1 MPAKKKEWFKRGKE
15 GEERAEQ
22 ISQEQAK
29 GTSARFWLKPD
40 NSTKMT
46 LLDTDG
52 FYFHEHNL
60 FLQGRWNNFF
70 TCLQDF
76 DNCPLCEA
84 GHKSY
89 YACAFTIIDHSE
101 YESKAQGK
109 RVKNQRKLL
118 VMKKRALEKLKR
130 RRDSSKLGGDLSY
143 AVFEVARNSSDE
155 ANTGEDFDFLK
166 RLDKKTLGKL
176 APKELK
182 TKEEIAEWMKPFSYM
197 ELFEPKPAEVLQ
209 RIAGTSAP
217 VGSDADSSRGRTTEE
232 ATVSASDDDLEK
244 YL

>member
-1 MPAKKKEWFKRGKE
+1 MAKKKEWFKRGKE
-15 GEERAEQ
+15 GEDRSEQ
-22 ISQEQAK
+22 ISQEAAK
-29 GTSARFWLKPD
+29 SGSARFWLKPD
-40 NSTKMT
+40 NSTKIT
-46 LLDTDG
+46 LLDSDG
-52 FYFHEHNL
+52 FYFYEHNL
-60 FLQGRWNNFF
+60 FLNGRWNNFF

-84 GHKSY
+84 GHKPY
-89 YACAFTIIDHSE
+89 YACAFTIVDHSE

-130 RRDSSKLGGDLSY
+130 RRDSSKLGGDLTY

-166 RLDKKTLGKL
+166 RLDKKTLAKL

-182 TKEEIAEWMKPFSYM
+182 TKDEIAEWMKSFDYQDI
-197 ELFEPKPAEVLQ
+197 FEPKPAEVLQ
-209 RIAGTSAP
+209 RVAGTSAP
-217 VGSDADSSRGRTTEE
+217 VGSAEDSTARSGGKDTEE
-232 ATVSASDDDLEK
+232 AAASDDDLEK

>member
-1 MPAKKKEWFKRGKE
+1 MPAKKKEWFKRGKD
-15 GEERAEQ
+15 GEEKADQ

-52 FYFHEHNL
+52 FYFYEHNL
-60 FLQGRWNNFF
+60 FLNGKWNNFF

-84 GHKSY
+84 GHKPY
-89 YACAFTIIDHSE
+89 YACAFTIVDHSE

-130 RRDSSKLGGDLSY
+130 RRDSAKLGGDLTH

-166 RLDKKTLGKL
+166 RLEKKTLAKL

-182 TKEEIAEWMKPFSYM
+182 TKDEVAEWMKPFDYPN
-197 ELFEPKPAEVLQ
+197 LFEPKPAEVLQ

-217 VGSDADSSRGRTTEE
+217 VGSDADSTSKSRETEE
-232 ATVSASDDDLEK
+232 PAASDDDLEK